1 MAERELKGAK
11 EMSNQD
17 LDPRVEGTTTAA
29 VPKAEA
35 STVQT
40 AQNQAALSSAQG
52 KATAA
57 AEASAAAPAA
67 DASSAAGAAGASA
80 GVGAYG
86 RAPQAE
92 LAQYI
97 DPQGDYFKPWVQSYS
112 HGVPEFVNIKPCENL
127 VELFE
132 QAVRTYENNEAFVNM
147 GSSLTYKQLGSQV
160 HKFAAFLQC
169 ELGLKQGDKIAIM
182 LPNLLQFPVAFYGAL
197 SAGLTVTNINPLYT
211 PRELQAQLDNSD
223 AVAIVVIA
231 NFAQNLAQIVKQTK
245 IQHVIITEV
254 GDCLGGFL
262 DAKRLVVNAV
272 VRYKGLEPKFDHSVF
287 PHEYKWVSALRAGK
301 QHLAHFQ
308 KPEIHYDDIA
318 LLQYTG
324 GTTGRSKGAMLSHG
338 NIIANISQA
347 LGLYSQV
354 LTLGE
359 ETILTVIPLYHIF
372 ALTINMVLFTHI
384 GGKNL
389 LITDPRNLKSFAQD
403 LHKHPE
409 ISCMTGVNTL
419 FNLFITH
426 DEFKDLKWEHLH
438 LVIGGGAAVQSGVE
452 ERFYRKTGFHILEGY
467 GLTECSPLCAVCPFD
482 VEGYTGSIG
491 LVVPSTIAR
500 IVDAEGHEIRDL
512 EHEGELEIKGPQV
525 MHGYY
530 KSADNQEIFDEG
542 YVRTGDIAKWMP
554 GGYIKLIDR
563 LKDMILVSGF
573 NVFPNEIEDVISRF
587 NRVLECAVVGIPSE
601 HTGEAVK
608 VYAVKRDPA
617 LTAQELKQYCRAY
630 LTPYKVPRVIQFVD
644 SLPKSSLGKVL
655 RRKLRE
661 LDRKSQLNAEDQ
673 LLLLR
678 SEFDPNAADAYEKL
692 AMLKERLAQQKQ
704 QQLQQG
710 QTKKPANNTSDAK
723 LQLRAA
729 ATADAAQVVSKAD
742 AESAAP
748 QKKSAGAL
756 ALERLM
762 SSKEG
767 LGAAIETPNIHR
779 QMAGSKLGTT
789 EDRER
794 AHLSALKSQEPSAT
808 HASSAATIASD
819 KSTQAKKP
827 NA

>member
-1 MAERELKGAK
+1 MAERELKGAR
-11 EMSNQD
+11 EMCNQD

-67 DASSAAGAAGASA
+67 DPSTAAGAAGASA

-97 DPQGDYFKPWVQSYS
+97 DPQGDYFKPWLQSYS
-112 HGVPEFVNIKPCENL
+112 QGVPEFVNTKPCENL
-127 VELFE
+127 AELFE
-132 QAVRTYENNEAFVNM
+132 QAVRTYENHEAFVNM

-467 GLTECSPLCAVCPFD
+467 GLTECSPLCAVCPF
-482 VEGYTGSIG
+482 
-491 LVVPSTIAR
+491 
-500 IVDAEGHEIRDL
+500 
-512 EHEGELEIKGPQV
+512 
-525 MHGYY
+525 
-530 KSADNQEIFDEG
+530 NQEIFDEG

-710 QTKKPANNTSDAK
+710 QTKTPADNISDAK
-723 LQLRAA
+723 LQLSAA

-742 AESAAP
+742 AASAAP

-767 LGAAIETPNIHR
+767 LDAAIETPNIHR

-794 AHLSALKSQEPSAT
+794 EHLSALKSQESSAT
-808 HASSAATIASD
+808 HASSAATAASAET
-819 KSTQAKKP
+819 TQAKKP